1 MYNKGEKMPES
12 IKGSRL
18 LTVARLFFLLV
29 IIPLLLIASL
39 IAFSIFNLGGLSK
52 TGTMTALDQNA
63 QEEISVRAADLAQT
77 IADFLKERQK
87 DVLITTILPANA
99 QAYKQFLDTKTYD
112 LWVKKDTGIVKEQLP
127 LYIEASLTDSTG
139 NELIRIRDG
148 KIVPSGELVNVS
160 NPANTMFKI
169 EDYFTRARE
178 LNKGEVYISP
188 VTGWYVNKAEF
199 EQGKRFEGIIR
210 MATPLFDKQGFT
222 GVLALAMDVRA
233 LARYTD
239 NIIPT
244 KAGYVIEA
252 DSATGNYAYLVD
264 NRGYV
269 ISHPD
274 DFHIVGLYRDGT
286 QVPPVTAATY
296 EEMKRKGEMVLN
308 LNQLGGIDP
317 ALPEVAREAAA
328 GTSGIKSY
336 KFEDHTKIV
345 AYAPVPFYSADYPKP
360 AGFGWVGLAVDV
372 EKFLEQAK
380 IESSKIDKEAQTW
393 LTTIILIIFG
403 AMVILFG
410 IAIILSRGINRSIA
424 SEVPPEALNPPKYD
438 DED

>member
-1 MYNKGEKMPES
+1 MTES

-52 TGTMTALDQNA
+52 TGTMTALDQKA
-63 QEEISVRAADLAQT
+63 QQEISVRAADTAQNV
-77 IADFLKERQK
+77 ADFLRERQK
-87 DVLITTILPANA
+87 DVLIATILPASP

-127 LYIEASLTDSTG
+127 LYVEASLIDTAG
-139 NELIRIRDG
+139 NELIKIKNG
-148 KIVPSGELVNVS
+148 AIVPRDQLVNVS
-160 NPANTMFKI
+160 DPANTTYKS
-169 EDYFTRARE
+169 EDYFVKARE
-178 LNKGEVYISP
+178 LNKGDVYISP

-199 EQGKRFEGIIR
+199 EQGKRFEGIVR

-222 GVLALAMDVRA
+222 GVLTLALDVRA
-233 LARYTD
+233 LARFTD

-244 KAGYVIEA
+244 EAAHVIEA
-252 DSATGNYAYLVD
+252 DSATGNYAYLID
-264 NRGYV
+264 NRGFV

-274 DFHIVGLYRDGT
+274 DYHIAGLYKDGT
-286 QVPPVTAATY
+286 QVPPVTQATY
-296 EEMKRKGEMVLN
+296 EEMKKKGEEVLN
-308 LNQLGGIDP
+308 LNQLGGVDP

-328 GTSGIKSY
+328 GKSGIKTY
-336 KFEDHTKIV
+336 QFEGHTKIV
-345 AYAPVPFYSADYPKP
+345 AYAPVPFYSTDYPKP
-360 AGFGWVGLAVDV
+360 AGFGWVGMSVDV

-380 IESSKIDKEAQTW
+380 IESGKIEKEAQVW

-403 AMVILFG
+403 AMVILFT
-410 IAIILSRGINRSIA
+410 IAVILSRGINRSIA
-424 SEVPPEALNPPKYD
+424 SEVPPEAMNPPKYD

>member
-1 MYNKGEKMPES
+1 M
-12 IKGSRL
+12 

-52 TGTMTALDQNA
+52 TGTMAALDQKA
-63 QEEISVRAADLAQT
+63 QQEIRVRAADVAQN
-77 IADFLKERQK
+77 IADFLHERQK
-87 DVLITTILPANA
+87 DILIATILPANA

-127 LYIEASLTDSTG
+127 LYVEASLTDSNG
-139 NELIRIRDG
+139 NELLKIKDG
-148 KIVPSGELVNVS
+148 KIAPREELVNVS
-160 NPANTMFKI
+160 NPANTTYKI
-169 EDYFTRARE
+169 EDYFTKARV
-178 LNKGEVYISP
+178 LNKGDVYISH

-199 EQGKRFEGIIR
+199 EQGKRYQGIIR

-222 GVLALAMDVRA
+222 GVLTLALDVRA
-233 LARYTD
+233 LAKYTD

-244 KAGYVIEA
+244 EAGQVIEA
-252 DSATGNYAYLVD
+252 DSSTGNYAYLVD

-274 DFHIVGLYRDGT
+274 DYHVVGLYKDGT
-286 QVPPVTAATY
+286 MVPPVTSATY
-296 EEMKRKGEMVLN
+296 EEMKRKGEEVLN
-308 LNQLGGIDP
+308 IDQLGGIDP
-317 ALPEVAREAAA
+317 ALPEVARDAAA
-328 GTSGIKSY
+328 GKSGIKTY

-345 AYAPVPFYSADYPKP
+345 AYAPVPFYSVDYPKP
-360 AGFGWVGLAVDV
+360 AGFGWVGMAVDV
-372 EKFLEQAK
+372 EKFNEQAK
-380 IESSKIDKEAQTW
+380 LESGKIEKEAQVW

-403 AMVILFG
+403 AMVILFS
-410 IAIILSRGINRSIA
+410 IAVILSRGINRSIA